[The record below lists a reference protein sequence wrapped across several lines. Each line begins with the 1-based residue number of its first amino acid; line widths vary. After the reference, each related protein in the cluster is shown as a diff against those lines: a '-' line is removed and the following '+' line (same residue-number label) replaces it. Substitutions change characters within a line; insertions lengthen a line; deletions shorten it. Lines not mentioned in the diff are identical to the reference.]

1 MVTIVEVGGGAT
13 FGDHGRRTL
22 TAANG
27 RFVFQQ
33 LSSGRY
39 RVDVEKSGFAPSFDP
54 FESKTLTLG
63 SGESIT
69 SLRVALERGGVVAG
83 GIRNGRGEAL
93 PQMTVFAMR
102 LTRAE
107 PGMGPE
113 LIQGGVDHLALDLSK
128 VDFMDSSSLGSLVT
142 CLKRIRERDGKLV
155 LVGVGG
161 TPMKV
166 LTLTGLD
173 RVFDIVGS
181 TSELPAG

>member
-1 MVTIVEVGGGAT
+1 MDVIGQTRTQGAWTVVEVA
-13 FGDHGRRTL
+13 
-22 TAANG
+22 
-27 RFVFQQ
+27 
-33 LSSGRY
+33 
-39 RVDVEKSGFAPSFDP
+39 
-54 FESKTLTLG
+54 
-63 SGESIT
+63 GELDLHT
-69 SLRVALERGGVVAG
+69 SPPLREHVL
-83 GIRNGRGEAL
+83 
-93 PQMTVFAMR
+93 
-102 LTRAE
+102 
-107 PGMGPE
+107 E
-113 LIQGGVDHLALDLSK
+113 LIDGGTDRLALDMTR